1 MKKGGKK
8 ILIIVIVIVVIGA
21 IVLLN
26 MNKKKEKPLAVQ
38 TEKVKRQTIVQT
50 VNASGSLQ
58 PVSQVKISA
67 NVSARIINIAV
78 KEGQTVKKGDLLVE
92 LDRTQYEAAYE
103 KAISSVQSAKANRN
117 KVASELKRIKALYER
132 NLAPEADREAA
143 EAQME
148 LAESQVVQA
157 EAALKQ
163 ALDDLDKT
171 RITAPMAGII
181 TSVKK
186 EVGEIALGSVFQE
199 DVILVVSDMSKVQVE
214 VDVDE
219 TDVVNVAIGDTALIE
234 LDAIPNAKFKGVV
247 SEIAHSATTTGAGTQ
262 EQVTNFLV
270 KIAVI
275 GQDARF
281 RPGMSATVDIITDV
295 KENAIAIPIQALTAR
310 PPVEK
315 PTPGAES
322 QDRKSEKSQISAP
335 AGVPF
340 GQIKTEEVVFVV
352 KSPVGDTTKTNKPF
366 KGSTGA
372 IAEQRTV
379 KIGISSD
386 THFEILEGLDEGEE
400 IVIGPYKVISKD
412 IKDGSPLKI
421 TNKIE

>member
-8 ILIIVIVIVVIGA
+8 ILITVIVIIVIGA

-26 MNKKKEKPLAVQ
+26 MNKNKEKPLAVQ

-67 NVSARIINIAV
+67 NVSARIINLPV

-103 KAISSVQSAKANRN
+103 KAVSTVQSAKANRN

-132 NLAPEADREAA
+132 NLAPEADMEAA

-219 TDVVNVAIGDTALIE
+219 TDVVNVSIGDTALIE
-234 LDAIPNAKFKGVV
+234 LDAIPNTKFKGVV
-247 SEIAHSATTTGAGTQ
+247 SEIAHSATTTGVGTQ

-270 KIAVI
+270 KIAVL

-295 KENAIAIPIQALTAR
+295 KEDAIAVPIQALTAR
-310 PPVEK
+310 PPLVKPPHGDQSPTEK
-315 PTPGAES
+315 T
-322 QDRKSEKSQISAP
+322 EKSQYPTPTA
-335 AGVPF
+335 VPF

-352 KSPVGDTTKTNKPF
+352 KSPVGDTTKTNKPL
-366 KGSTGA
+366 KVSTGPM
-372 IAEQRTV
+372 AEQRAV

-400 IVIGPYKVISKD
+400 IVVGPYKVISKD
-412 IKDGSPLKI
+412 IKDGSILKI
-421 TNKIE
+421 TNKIG